1 MFERFGFDYSR
12 LTADKIVE
20 QKKRHSYIGPDT
32 KVVSLSVEKGG
43 EIGVVNGGRGM
54 V

>member
-20 QKKRHSYIGPDT
+20 KKKDILSYIGPDT
-32 KVVSLSVEKGG
+32 KVVSLSAE
-43 EIGVVNGGRGM
+43 
-54 V
+54 

>member
-12 LTADKIVE
+12 LTADKFVE
-20 QKKRHSYIGPDT
+20 KKDILSYIGPGT

-43 EIGVVNGGRGM
+43 EIGEVNGGR

>member
-20 QKKRHSYIGPDT
+20 KKKTFYHIGSDT

-43 EIGVVNGGRGM
+43 EIGEVNGGR